1 MHDAKALDVQVARLG
16 FWSVI
21 VFIVTSGLSL
31 LLPLDVPGGYLANH
45 GERVTWLN
53 ENRELFIL
61 GWTNQIIA
69 MFSLSAVFLC
79 NTIMLAQT
87 YLLRAWLGAFFVAL
101 SVMAFVIPKFIAVW
115 TIPLLVEVIAADS
128 SGSEMANSL
137 LLLLNVSLPFSLYTA
152 FDYLAFWL
160 YSIYAFIVAFPLQEK
175 EPTSAVSS
183 LSIGL
188 YGFAYQALLILL
200 FLGHIA
206 VTDIESSFLGL
217 SLLLIIHVCALGY
230 IFNGKK
236 KLGKT

>member
-21 VFIVTSGLSL
+21 VFIVTSVLSL

-79 NTIMLAQT
+79 NTRMLAQT

-137 LLLLNVSLPFSLYTA
+137 LLLLNVSLPFSL
-152 FDYLAFWL
+152 L
-160 YSIYAFIVAFPLQEK
+160 SR
-175 EPTSAVSS
+175 SS
-183 LSIGL
+183 
-188 YGFAYQALLILL
+188 
-200 FLGHIA
+200 
-206 VTDIESSFLGL
+206 
-217 SLLLIIHVCALGY
+217 C
-230 IFNGKK
+230 
-236 KLGKT
+236 